1 MADIA
6 AVVLAPPAILQ
17 AAAIPVPALF
27 VASGTPS
34 AVTTYYMMWTDT
46 DCGSPTIRRWTAPID
61 DVTGIYYT
69 GPKCGA
75 TPIANAAVL
84 FRKVT

>member
-1 MADIA
+1 MADFAA
-6 AVVLAPPAILQ
+6 AVLAAPAILMATADSVSAQ
-17 AAAIPVPALF
+17 LLGA
-27 VASGTPS
+27 GTT

-46 DCGSPTIRRWTAPID
+46 DCGSPTIRRWIAPID